1 MKKSKYNLFIPLNE
15 STTIIY
21 NTFSG
26 AVGLFDND
34 AMKKYYTDSYTED
47 EFKLLLTKGIYIDN
61 TFDEDIHMYQDR
73 FNSCYN
79 KKEMFIRLWTTSA
92 CNANCFYCFEKGYPI
107 QTMTIETADKV
118 INYIINHYNNETR
131 ITFEWF
137 GGEPLLNT
145 KIIDYIFD
153 KLTPF
158 CKEHNCKLQSEFITN
173 GSLINEEIAKKM
185 KKWNTINVQ
194 ITLDGNENEYN
205 KIKDYNNKKYNFN
218 SVIEGIK
225 LISKDIHTS
234 IRMNY
239 NIDNFES
246 LSSLIDYLATIRT
259 NKLSCYIY
267 PLWNSLGDTEDKF
280 KSQACADNNLI
291 ILFDKLVDNKLADLK
306 LIARLNY
313 KKGVCSSCSTNSIA
327 IFPDGTIGKCSET
340 FNQRLGDLNIGIIDK
355 KLFKF
360 WTSPEIDEM
369 CKNCKLLP
377 ICQGGCKSSY
387 FTEMPKCHPYK
398 NIINDLIK
406 WYVLKQ
412 LNKN

>member
-1 MKKSKYNLFIPLNE
+1 MKKSKYNIFIPYND

-21 NTFSG
+21 NSFSG
-26 AVGLFDND
+26 AVGLFDKD
-34 AMKKYYTDSYTED
+34 ALAKYENDSYTDE
-47 EFKLLLTKGIYIDN
+47 EFKLLQLKGIYIDN
-61 TFDEDIHMYQDR
+61 NFNEDIHMYQDR

-118 INYIINHYNNETR
+118 VNYIINHYNNESR

-145 KIIDYIFD
+145 KIIDYIFN

-158 CKEHNCKLQSEFITN
+158 CNEHNCKLQSEFITN
-173 GSLINEEIAKKM
+173 GSLITEEIAKKM
-185 KKWNTINVQ
+185 KDWNTINVQ

-218 SVIEGIK
+218 SVINGIK
-225 LISKDIHTS
+225 LISNNIHTS

-239 NIDNFES
+239 NIDNYES
-246 LSSLIDYLATIRT
+246 LSSLIDYLAAIKT

-267 PLWNSLGDTEDKF
+267 PLWDSLGDNSF
-280 KSQACADNNLI
+280 KSQAYADTNLI
-291 ILFDKLVDNKLADLK
+291 KLFDKLVNYNLADLK

-340 FNQRLGDLNIGIIDK
+340 FNQRLGDITNGITDK
-355 KLFKF
+355 QLFDF
-360 WTSPEIDEM
+360 WTSPEISEE
-369 CKNCKLLP
+369 CKSCKLLP
-377 ICQGGCKSSY
+377 ICQGGCKSSN
-387 FTEMPKCHPYK
+387 FTAMPKCHPYK
-398 NIINDLIK
+398 NIINDLII
-406 WYVLKQ
+406 WYV
-412 LNKN
+412 NKLYKK